1 LWHYPAK
8 FFIFGSIEFAPID
21 CGWFSPQIG

>member
-1 LWHYPAK
+1 VALSCQ